1 MKVYDKVI
9 DETLKILEPLP
20 KKELVVNP
28 DVSWKCLE
36 NNEFL
41 MGKEVAF
48 ELGDRLAPCT
58 VYNCPTSKG
67 IFVPEDRITLI
78 GKDIPELKG
87 DTNFSR
93 ITFIDMD
100 DEEDANLAYTRIK
113 RLEFE
118 RFKVIPEG
126 YMILTSSVENREN
139 IRVSKKAIKEGLNF
153 SIIGNL
159 FMNRYK
165 TIPGVNHVW
174 MIFLVGDYPF
184 LPELMKQSFEVDR
197 ITNAFEHVMRDIIT
211 DCNVCPLQ
219 TICDDV
225 EKLREQ
231 HFRSVKEKKEKKAKQ
246 EKEKE
251 SPKKNVKKIRFRKNR
266 I

>member
-1 MKVYDKVI
+1 MKVYDQVI
-9 DETLKILEPLP
+9 HKTLQFLESYEMKDLEVDANVDWKILQ
-20 KKELVVNP
+20 
-28 DVSWKCLE
+28 

-48 ELGDRLAPCT
+48 ELGDRIEPCT

-67 IFVPEDRITLI
+67 IFVPEDRISLI
-78 GKDIPELKG
+78 GKDISEIKS

-93 ITFIDMD
+93 ITFVDMND
-100 DEEDANLAYTRIK
+100 VEDPNQAYTRIK

-126 YMILTSSVENREN
+126 YMILTSSVENKEN
-139 IRVSKKAIKEGLNF
+139 IRVSKKAVKAGLDF

-159 FMNRYK
+159 FINRYK

-174 MIFLVGDYPF
+174 MIFIVGDYSF
-184 LPELMKQSFEVDR
+184 ISDLVKQSQEVDR
-197 ITNAFEHVMRDIIT
+197 ITNAFEHVMKDIIT

-225 EKLREQ
+225 EVLREL
-231 HFRSVKEKKEKKAKQ
+231 HFKSVKEKKKNKN
-246 EKEKE
+246 
-251 SPKKNVKKIRFRKNR
+251 KKN
-266 I
+266 

>member
-9 DETLKILEPLP
+9 NETFKILEPYNM
-20 KKELVVNP
+20 KELAVNSN
-28 DVSWKCLE
+28 VEWKCLE

-58 VYNCPTSKG
+58 VYNCPTSKE
-67 IFVPEDRITLI
+67 IFVTEDRITLI
-78 GKDIPELKG
+78 GKDISEINS

-93 ITFIDMD
+93 ITFIDID
-100 DEEDANLAYTRIK
+100 DVDDPNIAYTRIK

-126 YMILTSSVENREN
+126 YMILTSSVENKEN
-139 IRVSKKAIKEGLNF
+139 IRVSKKAIKNGLDF

-159 FMNRYK
+159 FINRYK
-165 TIPGVNHVW
+165 KIPGVNHVW
-174 MIFLVGDYPF
+174 MIFIVGDHPMI
-184 LPELMKQSFEVDR
+184 PELVKQSREVDS
-197 ITNAFEHVMRDIIT
+197 ITNAFEHVMKNIIT
-211 DCNVCPLQ
+211 DCSICPLQ

-225 EKLREQ
+225 EVLREL
-231 HFRSVKEKKEKKAKQ
+231 HFKSVKEKKELEKQ
-246 EKEKE
+246 TEQSQEGSKPKWFKKEKE
-251 SPKKNVKKIRFRKNR
+251 GK
-266 I
+266 